1 MKWYSATEVAR
12 LLNVAT
18 ATVISHCED
27 GTMPAIN
34 IARKTS
40 KRRRYRI
47 SEEHLAEFTNRRSN
61 RQAPDHVAK
70 PSRHTIQRPS
80 KDFFAS
86 PEPTKHRDQRRR

>member
-1 MKWYSATEVAR
+1 MQWYSATEVAR

-61 RQAPDHVAK
+61 RQAPEHVAK
-70 PSRHTIQRPS
+70 STHRTIDRPT
-80 KDFFAS
+80 KDFFAPS
-86 PEPTKHRDQRRR
+86 GPTNHREQKRR